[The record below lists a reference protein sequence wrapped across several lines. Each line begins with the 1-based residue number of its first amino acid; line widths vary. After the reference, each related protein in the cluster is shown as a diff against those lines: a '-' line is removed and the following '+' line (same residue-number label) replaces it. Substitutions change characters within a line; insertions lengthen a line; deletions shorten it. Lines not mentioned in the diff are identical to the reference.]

1 MLRSIKIRLPNST
14 FSQRVR
20 VIRTFSLSSST
31 NSSSPST
38 PSLTSTH
45 NHNFA
50 SNILQLSKARLSS
63 LVVTTTAFGYLASGL
78 PPSTTTLSLLTASCV
93 GTALCASSASAI
105 NQILEIDLDKKMIR
119 TKNRPLP
126 SGSAS
131 PLFAKSLALT
141 TGVAGTSMLAL
152 CTNPVTAALGAGNIA
167 LYGFAY
173 TLMKTRSEVSLTQS
187 PLAFWTTSIRAF
199 EHSSIR
205 AFEHS
210 RDEVREMKW
219 LQILCIMAHPLL
231 LTLFHPI
238 TRLHLFWRSGTR
250 GSVR

>member
-205 AFEHS
+205 A
-210 RDEVREMKW
+210 MK
-219 LQILCIMAHPLL
+219 CAK
-231 LTLFHPI
+231 
-238 TRLHLFWRSGTR
+238 
-250 GSVR
+250 